1 MVIAIAKT
9 IGLTIT
15 FMIYVLFAALT
26 GYDFARRKYLNG
38 WCCVMTALVFLAL
51 FFVVL
56 VF

>member
-1 MVIAIAKT
+1 MVIAKT

-38 WCCVMTALVFLAL
+38 WRCIMAALMFLTL
-51 FFVVL
+51 FFVIL